1 MRKQILETKDLLLC
15 EMDESVLEDLK
26 GILQDDRV
34 MYAYNGAFSHE
45 ECLAW
50 LQKQMKRYHDYGFGL
65 WGMWLKGNSKMIGQ
79 CGITMQEY
87 LGAQVPEVGYLL
99 AYKYWHRGYAVQA
112 SHACL
117 EYGFNTLKLE
127 KMYSIIRNTNT
138 ASQKVA
144 LRNGMKPIGEK
155 IVHYRGVDMPH
166 IVFCLQKRMD
176 L

>member
-1 MRKQILETKDLLLC
+1 MRKQVLETKDLLLC
-15 EMDESVLEDLK
+15 EMNESVLEDLK

-65 WGMWLKGNSKMIGQ
+65 WGVWLKGNSKMIGQ

-127 KMYSIIRNTNT
+127 KMYSTNEFQFAVIYGRRRVGRDSKSKFNWIV
-138 ASQKVA
+138 AS
-144 LRNGMKPIGEK
+144 GFEE
-155 IVHYRGVDMPH
+155 
-166 IVFCLQKRMD
+166 
-176 L
+176 

>member
-1 MRKQILETKDLLLC
+1 MRKQVLETKDLLLC
-15 EMDESVLEDLK
+15 EMNESVLEDLK

-127 KMYSIIRNTNT
+127 KMYSTNEFQFAVIYGRRRVGRDSKSKFNWIV
-138 ASQKVA
+138 AS
-144 LRNGMKPIGEK
+144 GFEE
-155 IVHYRGVDMPH
+155 
-166 IVFCLQKRMD
+166 
-176 L
+176 